1 MTAQS
6 SLKKHLEV
14 LQTRHDLLDREIQE
28 KYRHYADDSILK
40 QMKLAKLRLK
50 QMIAAVEQQTS
61 TGK

>member
-1 MTAQS
+1 MTTQS

-28 KYRHYADDSILK
+28 QYSRRADDSVLK
-40 QMKLAKLRLK
+40 QMKVTKLRLK
-50 QMIAAVEQQTS
+50 QKIAAMEQQTS